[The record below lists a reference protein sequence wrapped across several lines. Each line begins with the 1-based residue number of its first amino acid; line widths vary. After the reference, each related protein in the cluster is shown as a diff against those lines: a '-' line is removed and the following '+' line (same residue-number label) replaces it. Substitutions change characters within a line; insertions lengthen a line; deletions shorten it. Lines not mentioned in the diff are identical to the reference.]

1 MTLNELTAR
10 IVGWAND
17 RCLVE
22 ERYLPGQFLKLVE
35 EFGEIAA
42 ADDGDSTDG
51 VKDGIGDTYVVA
63 AIMAAQIG
71 QSITLLMEQHE
82 ALTDGPI
89 AALGR
94 IAACLARGKKDELP
108 SRLGQFM
115 NSVREEAL
123 HYVDLE
129 YGLNPLDLLGCVESV
144 WEIIK
149 DRKGKMVDGVFIK
162 EADL

>member
-1 MTLNELTAR
+1 MTLNEVTAR

-22 ERYLPGQFLKLVE
+22 ERYLTGQFLKLVE
-35 EFGEIAA
+35 ELGEVAA
-42 ADDGDSTDG
+42 ADHREDIGEFKDGVGDS
-51 VKDGIGDTYVVA
+51 YVVS

-71 QSITLLMEQHE
+71 QSITLLREQHE
-82 ALTDGPI
+82 CLPDGVLAHI
-89 AALGR
+89 GR

-108 SRLGQFM
+108 SRLGQYI
-115 NSVREEAL
+115 NAVERDSEE
-123 HYVDLE
+123 
-129 YGLNPLDLLGCVESV
+129 DLLECVTMV
-144 WEIIK
+144 WEVIK